1 MTVSLDC
8 YNVIL
13 DNSFIKNVG
22 ELTSVEREIELPAEY
37 SIYEFELTMNSDF
50 NFNYCYI
57 SEFKRYYFID
67 ILSYKNNKIK
77 IKLVCDYLMSFKDFI
92 LDNFFNCIES
102 NLDGTINITNIATY
116 SLQTMSLN
124 NVAYIQQN
132 TGNEIDYIMPTLTRY
147 DIEKIK
153 ERLTDIVYFNF
164 RIV

>member
-1 MTVSLDC
+1 MKI
-8 YNVIL
+8 N
-13 DNSFIKNVG
+13 
-22 ELTSVEREIELPAEY
+22 
-37 SIYEFELTMNSDF
+37 
-50 NFNYCYI
+50 
-57 SEFKRYYFID
+57 
-67 ILSYKNNKIK
+67 KNNKIK